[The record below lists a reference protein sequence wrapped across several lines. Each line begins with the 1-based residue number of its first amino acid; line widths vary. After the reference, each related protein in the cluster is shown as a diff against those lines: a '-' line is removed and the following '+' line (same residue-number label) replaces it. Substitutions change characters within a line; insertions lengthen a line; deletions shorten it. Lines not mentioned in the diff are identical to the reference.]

1 MRMRVAMLLDN
12 AGSMAQDGKMS
23 TMQTAAKNL
32 VDQLSGLVLLAGG
45 LDAQNRWWY
54 SNASQIDTRR
64 KKLRDDAEAASIAR
78 AASTRSV
85 QTVWG

>member
-1 MRMRVAMLLDN
+1 
-12 AGSMAQDGKMS
+12 
-23 TMQTAAKNL
+23 
-32 VDQLSGLVLLAGG
+32 VLLAGA